1 MADFVALAGAEANAR
16 AETGGSPIDSS
27 ISRPPSPPAPD
38 GEGDVKPVDGT
49 EDGGDMAGDDTEG
62 ASKKKEKKKKK
73 KKKEEEGTAGTL
85 TLSQLKSVSVV
96 HV

>member
-1 MADFVALAGAEANAR
+1 MADFVALAGAEADAR

-49 EDGGDMAGDDTEG
+49 EDGGDVAGDDTEG

-73 KKKEEEGTAGTL
+73 KKEEGTAGTL